1 MDTDLEQFSPNFNFK
16 KGLLPAGTDIAML
29 FDVFEMIINCE
40 DETLFGGEATLDKI
54 PPLECQVATE
64 AKITTP
70 LPTKETQE
78 SVGLNT
84 KKNVPLQPATT
95 APPPS
100 TAAPPP
106 PTAEPTAGLSESQQ
120 VIGGMV
126 EDQVD
131 KAKGEIDTLIPKIED
146 KVLEQEK
153 TMQGQLSQAEE
164 GLVGKADVVLE
175 EKDVDTAGS
184 NDPTSAQKMM
194 GTVVESAV
202 DKAKGQIDSL
212 MPSIENEIVKQEKSL
227 ETKLKKAEKSMVE
240 GDEGNDDDETS
251 LESNTPTAQQKAIGS
266 VVESAVDKAKDQIN
280 SLIPTIEDEIVKQ
293 EEEMDGQL
301 SKAES
306 ALLLQTY
313 VVQFVVHVESQEK
326 AEDVA
331 PVLSSN
337 KVETIMNDALGNQAE
352 VIGIRTDAITAPK

>member
-1 MDTDLEQFSPNFNFK
+1 
-16 KGLLPAGTDIAML
+16 ML
-29 FDVFEMIINCE
+29 FNVFDMIVNCQ
-40 DETLFGGEATLDKI
+40 DETLFGGEATLDTI

-64 AKITTP
+64 AKITTT

-84 KKNVPLQPATT
+84 TYDVPYKKDVPLQPATT
-95 APPPS
+95 APPPTTTTP
-100 TAAPPP
+100 TAE

-184 NDPTSAQKMM
+184 TDPTSAQKMM

-240 GDEGNDDDETS
+240 GDEGNDDDDTS

-313 VVQFVVHVESQEK
+313 VVQFVVQVESQEK

-352 VIGIRTDAITAPK
+352 VVGIRTDAITAPK